1 MKELGR
7 KEGRRKEK
15 NEKRRILVFKQ
26 IFSLME
32 FFSPRVTIAMIGKGT
47 NANVEFYVIK
57 YSDRSLV
64 YLPSLRIGNV

>member
-1 MKELGR
+1 M

-32 FFSPRVTIAMIGKGT
+32 FF
-47 NANVEFYVIK
+47 F
-57 YSDRSLV
+57 
-64 YLPSLRIGNV
+64 LRE